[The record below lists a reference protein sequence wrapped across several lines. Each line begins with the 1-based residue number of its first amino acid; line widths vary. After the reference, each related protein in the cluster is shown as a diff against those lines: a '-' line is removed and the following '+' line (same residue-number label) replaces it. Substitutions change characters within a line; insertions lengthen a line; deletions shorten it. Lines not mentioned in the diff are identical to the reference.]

1 MDVTKNQASQNSR
14 GFLTFIVRNI
24 LNQDMN
30 ELLLGD
36 KWEDVANN
44 RTGKKPC
51 MYV

>member
-1 MDVTKNQASQNSR
+1 MDIIKNQASQNSQ

-24 LNQDMN
+24 LNQNMN
-30 ELLLGD
+30 ELVLGD